1 MASTTQLPIPPSPA
15 TSSIA
20 AKPVTR
26 TKGPGRQRPNLL
38 GGLGGWLWLAIIIV
52 PIYYV
57 VITSFK
63 NQAGFFTS
71 NPMLPA
77 SEPTLDNYQL
87 VLDNNF
93 VRYFT
98 NSLIVT
104 LGTVLPALLVSFM
117 AAYAIVRGKGRFLSL
132 TTNLFLLGLAIP
144 LHATIIPIYW
154 MITRAHLYDTLLALI
169 LPSVAFAIPVSVL
182 ILSNF
187 MRDVP
192 NELFESMRLD
202 GCSDWAMMWR
212 LALPMTKP
220 AVITVGIYNALHVW
234 NGFLFPLILTQSPA
248 TRVLPLS
255 LWTFQ
260 GEFSVNI
267 PAILASVVL
276 ATLPLLVIYV
286 VARRQLLSGLTA
298 GFSK

>member
-1 MASTTQLPIPPSPA
+1 MATETQLPVPPA
-15 TSSIA
+15 TREDSTVTPRR
-20 AKPVTR
+20 PV
-26 TKGPGRQRPNLL
+26 KGPGRQRPNFI
-38 GGLGGWLWLAIIIV
+38 GGAGGWAWLAVIIV
-52 PIYYV
+52 PVYYV
-57 VITSFK
+57 VVTSLK

-71 NPMLPA
+71 NPMLPPT
-77 SEPTLDNYQL
+77 EPTLDNYQL
-87 VLDNNF
+87 VLENDF
-93 VRYFT
+93 VRYFI

-104 LGTVLPALLVSFM
+104 VGSVVPALLVSFM
-117 AAYAIVRGKGRFLSL
+117 AAYAIVRGKSRFLSW
-132 TTNLFLLGLAIP
+132 TNNLFLLGLAVP

-154 MITRAHLYDTLLALI
+154 MITKANLYDTLLALI
-169 LPSVAFAIPVSVL
+169 LPSIAFAIPISVL
-182 ILSNF
+182 IFSNF

-202 GCSDWAMMWR
+202 GCSDWSMMWR

-234 NGFLFPLILTQSPA
+234 NGFLFPLILTQSPS

-267 PAILASVVL
+267 PAVLASVVL
-276 ATLPLLVIYV
+276 ATLPLLVLYV